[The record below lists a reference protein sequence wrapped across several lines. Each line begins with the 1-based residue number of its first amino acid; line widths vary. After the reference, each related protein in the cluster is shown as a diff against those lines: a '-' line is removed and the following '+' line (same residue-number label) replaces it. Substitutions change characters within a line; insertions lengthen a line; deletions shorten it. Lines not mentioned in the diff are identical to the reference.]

1 MPIHSNV
8 AVLTHLLASLIHAGV
23 VAAAGGDCPKG
34 ADHFQT
40 RGDLRGACAVTFD
53 GDAFIVCSPEALQ
66 LQGAAPWSAPQLS
79 RCTAKDGICNQ
90 VVAELGCAAD
100 VDVSNDGTIAVAD
113 RAGVVLLIEPG
124 GATRTRIGI
133 GVLEAPSGV
142 AWHGSNLVVS
152 DSGLGAVLLLD
163 RTGRELQRVGVGTLR
178 DPRGLDV
185 ADDGSIYV
193 ADRLANCLWHFPVGE
208 GGRISD
214 APRALGERGTN
225 PGQFN
230 CPCDVALIERGAAGR
245 CLVVADEMNHRVQVL
260 GQDGAFVSFFGMHA
274 LFPRQGDGRIHYPRS
289 VAVDAAG
296 TMLAVAEPFED
307 RVQLFALK
315 SEQNPPD
322 AVGGYEFITSHFGT
336 DVACAEDLLVLVDT
350 ESQGV
355 ALLDARTTP
364 PIHMAIIGGLG
375 AMSLRFSEVS
385 AIAVEPKTARVW
397 VADRGRGRLEVFD
410 TVWDRSKPPVLD
422 MFIPRLARSVDLAR
436 FTERLNAT
444 GIAPLRV
451 PAITDIAF
459 DPADPS
465 RVLLLDAANR
475 AIIAADLRLRAGTIE
490 RLPDAVRSPEE
501 FAIAQD
507 GRVAI
512 ADPVARCVFF
522 REGGGPW
529 SALAELGGV
538 AFVCPTGVAFGADGS
553 LVVSDAARDACIV
566 GARDG
571 SARLVGERGELDE
584 QFFEPRAIC
593 PTPKGLIVVDRGNHR
608 FQRFG
613 DGFAWNLTGSMGRY
627 YDQKRKGSPGA
638 APASTPETRPERGIE
653 KGGAS

>member
-1 MPIHSNV
+1 MPIHSIV
-8 AVLTHLLASLIHAGV
+8 PVHTLIFSVVLLALAG
-23 VAAAGGDCPKG
+23 AECPKG

-53 GDAFIVCSPEALQ
+53 GDAFLVCSPEARPG
-66 LQGAAPWSAPQLS
+66 QGAPAWSAPQLS
-79 RCTAKDGICNQ
+79 RWTVKDGICSQ
-90 VVAELGCAAD
+90 LTAEIGFAAD
-100 VDVSNDGTIAVAD
+100 VDVSSTGVIAVAD
-113 RAGVVLLIEPG
+113 RAGAVLLIEPG
-124 GATRTRIGI
+124 GATRTRIGFEW
-133 GVLEAPSGV
+133 LRSPSGV
-142 AWHGSNLVVS
+142 AWRGSDLVVS
-152 DSGLGAVLLLD
+152 DSGLGAIFVVDQL
-163 RTGRELQRVGVGTLR
+163 GRELQRVGAGVLR
-178 DPRGLDV
+178 DPQGLDV
-185 ADDGSIYV
+185 AADGSVYV
-193 ADRLANCLWHFPVGE
+193 ADRLANRLWHFAVTE
-208 GGRISD
+208 NGRLAD
-214 APRALGERGTN
+214 TPRAIGERGTN

-260 GQDGAFVSFFGMHA
+260 GEDGAFVSFFGMHA

-307 RVQLFALK
+307 RVQLFTLK
-315 SEQNPPD
+315 PEENPPD
-322 AVGGYEFITSHFGT
+322 AVGGYEFITSHFGS

-364 PIHMAIIGGLG
+364 PIHMAVIGGLG
-375 AMSLRFSEVS
+375 AMTLRFTEVS

-397 VADRGRGRLEVFD
+397 VADRGRGKLEVFE

-422 MFIPRLARSVDLAR
+422 MFMPRLVRSMDLAR
-436 FTERLNAT
+436 FTSRLNAS
-444 GIAPLRV
+444 GFSPLRV
-451 PAITDIAF
+451 PTITDIAF

-475 AIIAADLRLRAGTIE
+475 AIISADPRLRAGTIE
-490 RLPDAVRSPEE
+490 RLPDAVRAPEE
-501 FAIAQD
+501 FALSED
-507 GRVAI
+507 GRLAI

-522 REGGGPW
+522 RDGGGPW
-529 SALAELGGV
+529 SALQELGGIV
-538 AFVCPTGVAFGADGS
+538 FVCPTGVAFGPDGL

-566 GARDG
+566 SARDG

-584 QFFEPRAIC
+584 QFYEPRAIAGS
-593 PTPKGLIVVDRGNHR
+593 PKGIIVVDRGNHR

-627 YDQKRKGSPGA
+627 YDQKRRGSPGA
-638 APASTPETRPERGIE
+638 APASTPDSRA
-653 KGGAS
+653 KQGGES

>member
-1 MPIHSNV
+1 MPIHSTV
-8 AVLTHLLASLIHAGV
+8 AVFTQILATLLHASA
-23 VAAAGGDCPKG
+23 VASAGGDCPKG

-40 RGDLRGACAVTFD
+40 RGDLRGACSVTFD
-53 GDAFIVCSPEALQ
+53 GDAFLVCSPEARPGQ
-66 LQGAAPWSAPQLS
+66 ASPAWSAPQLS
-79 RCTAKDGICNQ
+79 RWTVKDGICSQ
-90 VVAELGCAAD
+90 LTAEIGFAAD
-100 VDVSNDGTIAVAD
+100 VDVSSTGVIAVAD
-113 RAGVVLLIEPG
+113 RAGAVLLIEPG
-124 GATRTRIGI
+124 GATRTRIGFEW
-133 GVLEAPSGV
+133 LRSPSGV
-142 AWHGSNLVVS
+142 AWRGSDLVVS
-152 DSGLGAVLLLD
+152 DSGLGAIFVVDQL
-163 RTGRELQRVGVGTLR
+163 GRELQRVGAGVLR
-178 DPRGLDV
+178 DPQGLDV
-185 ADDGSIYV
+185 ATDGSVYV
-193 ADRLANCLWHFPVGE
+193 ADRLANCLWHFPVSE
-208 GGRISD
+208 NGRLAD
-214 APRALGERGTN
+214 TPRAIGERGTN

-260 GQDGAFVSFFGMHA
+260 GEDGAFVSFFGMHA

-307 RVQLFALK
+307 RVQLFTLK

-322 AVGGYEFITSHFGT
+322 AVGGYEFITSHFGS

-375 AMSLRFSEVS
+375 AMSLRFTEVS

-397 VADRGRGRLEVFD
+397 VADRGRGKLEVFD

-422 MFIPRLARSVDLAR
+422 MFIPRLARSMDLAR
-436 FTERLNAT
+436 FTARVNAA
-444 GIAPLRV
+444 GFAPLRV

-459 DPADPS
+459 DPSDAS
-465 RVLLLDAANR
+465 KVLLLDAANR
-475 AIIAADLRLRAGTIE
+475 AIIAADLRLQAGALD
-490 RLPDAVRSPEE
+490 RLPDSARMPEE
-501 FAIAQD
+501 LAIATD
-507 GRVAI
+507 GRMAV
-512 ADPVARCVFF
+512 ADPVAQRIYL
-522 REGGGPW
+522 RDGGASW
-529 SALAELGGV
+529 TELAELGGV
-538 AFVCPTGVAFGADGS
+538 PFVRPAGVAFGADGS
-553 LVVSDAARDACIV
+553 LVVSDAARDACIL
-566 GARDG
+566 GAPG
-571 SARLVGERGELDE
+571 ASARVVGERGELDE

-593 PTPKGLIVVDRGNHR
+593 ATPKGLIVVDRGNHR

-638 APASTPETRPERGIE
+638 APASTPQSRIE
-653 KGGAS
+653 KGGES

>member
-1 MPIHSNV
+1 MPIHSRV
-8 AVLTHLLASLIHAGV
+8 AVTFLLLSAVNLALAGS
-23 VAAAGGDCPKG
+23 DCPKG

-53 GDAFIVCSPEALQ
+53 GDAFIACSPEALPRS
-66 LQGAAPWSAPQLS
+66 GSAVWNAAQLS
-79 RCTAKDGICNQ
+79 RWNVKDGTCDQRI
-90 VVAELGCAAD
+90 AELGFASD
-100 VDVSNDGTIAVAD
+100 VDVSSGGVIAVAD
-113 RAGVVLLIEPG
+113 RAGFVLLIEPG
-124 GATRTRIGI
+124 GATRTRIGGAALG
-133 GVLEAPSGV
+133 GVLQTPVGV
-142 AWHGSNLVVS
+142 AWRGDALVVT
-152 DSGLGAVLLLD
+152 DTLLGAMLVLD
-163 RTGRELQRVGVGTLR
+163 RTGRELQRLGAGTLR
-178 DPRGLDV
+178 DPQGLDV
-185 ADDGSIYV
+185 ASDGSVYV
-193 ADRLANCLWHFPVGE
+193 ADRLANCLWHFPVAAD
-208 GGRISD
+208 GRLSD
-214 APRALGERGTN
+214 TPRAIGERGTN

-307 RVQLFALK
+307 RVQLFTLK
-315 SEQNPPD
+315 PEENPPD
-322 AVGGYEFITSHFGT
+322 AVGGYEFITSHFGS

-364 PIHMAIIGGLG
+364 PIHMAVIGGLG
-375 AMSLRFSEVS
+375 AMSLRFTEVS

-397 VADRGRGRLEVFD
+397 VADRGRSKLEVFD

-422 MFIPRLARSVDLAR
+422 MFMPRLARSMDLAR
-436 FTERLNAT
+436 FTTRLNSA
-444 GIAPLRV
+444 GFAPLRI

-475 AIIAADLRLRAGTIE
+475 AIISADLRLRAGTIE
-490 RLPDAVRSPEE
+490 RLPDGVRAPEE
-501 FAIAQD
+501 FAVSDD
-507 GRVAI
+507 GRLAV
-512 ADPVARCVFF
+512 ADPVARSVFF
-522 REGGGPW
+522 RDGGGPW
-529 SALAELGGV
+529 SALTELGGV
-538 AFVCPTGVAFGADGS
+538 AFVCPTGVAFGPDGL

-584 QFFEPRAIC
+584 QFYEPRAIAGS
-593 PTPKGLIVVDRGNHR
+593 PKGLIVVDRGNHR

-627 YDQKRKGSPGA
+627 YDQKRRGSPGA
-638 APASTPETRPERGIE
+638 APASTPDARMKP
-653 KGGAS
+653 GGES

>member
-1 MPIHSNV
+1 VPIHSIV
-8 AVLTHLLASLIHAGV
+8 PVHTLIVSVVLHALAGAE
-23 VAAAGGDCPKG
+23 CPKG

-53 GDAFIVCSPEALQ
+53 GDAFLVCSPEALPR
-66 LQGAAPWSAPQLS
+66 QGSPAWSASQLS
-79 RCTAKDGICNQ
+79 RWSVKDGTCSQ
-90 VVAELGCAAD
+90 RTAELGFAAD
-100 VDVSNDGTIAVAD
+100 VDVSNDGVIAVAD
-113 RAGVVLLIEPG
+113 RAGAVLLIEVG
-124 GATRTRIGI
+124 GATRTRIGFEW
-133 GVLEAPSGV
+133 LRSPSGV
-142 AWHGSNLVVS
+142 AWRGSDLVVS
-152 DSGLGAVLLLD
+152 DSGLGAIFVVDQL
-163 RTGRELQRVGVGTLR
+163 GRELQRVGAGVLR
-178 DPRGLDV
+178 DPQGLDV
-185 ADDGSIYV
+185 AADGSVYV
-193 ADRLANCLWHFPVGE
+193 ADRLANCLWHFPVRE
-208 GGRISD
+208 NGRLAD
-214 APRALGERGTN
+214 TPRAIGERGTN

-260 GQDGAFVSFFGMHA
+260 GEDGAFASFFGMHA

-307 RVQLFALK
+307 RVQLFTLK
-315 SEQNPPD
+315 PEENPPD
-322 AVGGYEFITSHFGT
+322 AVGGYEFITSHFGS

-364 PIHMAIIGGLG
+364 PIHMAVIGGLG
-375 AMSLRFSEVS
+375 AMTLRFTEVS

-397 VADRGRGRLEVFD
+397 VADRGRGKLEVFE

-422 MFIPRLARSVDLAR
+422 MFMPRLVRSMDLAR
-436 FTERLNAT
+436 FTSRLNAS
-444 GIAPLRV
+444 GFSPLRV

-475 AIIAADLRLRAGTIE
+475 AIISADLRLRAGTIE
-490 RLPDAVRSPEE
+490 RLPEGVRAPEE
-501 FAIAQD
+501 FALSDD
-507 GRVAI
+507 GRLAI
-512 ADPVARCVFF
+512 ADPVARRVFF
-522 REGGGPW
+522 RDGGGPW
-529 SALAELGGV
+529 TALADLGGV
-538 AFVCPTGVAFGADGS
+538 VFVCPSGVAFGPDGL

-566 GARDG
+566 SARDG

-584 QFFEPRAIC
+584 QFYEPRAIAGS
-593 PTPKGLIVVDRGNHR
+593 PKGLIVVDRGNHR

-627 YDQKRKGSPGA
+627 YDQKRRGSPGA
-638 APASTPETRPERGIE
+638 APASTPDSRA
-653 KGGAS
+653 KQGGES